1 MIRFFFPAPPVI
13 RIGLLLTAGLFIG
26 RGRESKPA
34 FAPPCNYN
42 KNLCGMGGGFMGRD
56 KESAAPLTPREE
68 LLMKV
73 AKEIVVKFI
82 EVGRVSPTS
91 FAETFK
97 TVMDT
102 LRQSFKS

>member
-13 RIGLLLTAGLFIG
+13 RIGLLLTAGLFLG
-26 RGRESKPA
+26 RGKHLSTYP
-34 FAPPCNYN
+34 FLHYN
-42 KNLCGMGGGFMGRD
+42 KNPCGMGGGFMGRD
-56 KESAAPLTPREE
+56 KELTAPLTPREE

-102 LRQSFKS
+102 LRQSFK